1 MARAPC
7 ASAGRFSRARPDKL
21 RVQLLG
27 NIGETELL
35 HSLAPHL
42 REPARDEG
50 CRRADDQELMGHRRI
65 EMTIRYR
72 HVSDEHKTQALRA
85 ALVPRPSFPNHFTPS
100 FTPSAADAV
109 SATT

>member
-1 MARAPC
+1 
-7 ASAGRFSRARPDKL
+7 
-21 RVQLLG
+21 
-27 NIGETELL
+27 
-35 HSLAPHL
+35 
-42 REPARDEG
+42 
-50 CRRADDQELMGHRRI
+50 MGHRRI